1 MKTQVTM
8 TKEQLRRANTTVFPI
23 VSIILV
29 YMMVVILGFIAVN
42 GGNGSVGNY
51 LQLIVSAIALVVSIV
66 FFIAKRDTKLC
77 SIVLMVAGSLAYVV
91 TVLTNHNL
99 QSFAYAFPI
108 LFLAICYM
116 NIRFVIG
123 GNAVIIITN
132 IVKMAMNYGTAGTDE
147 QQSLFLTVFV
157 SILVAAAS
165 IRAIQLI
172 LHYHRETLDE
182 LSEITASD
190 AENNKR
196 IVDAVESITVH
207 FGNAMEMLDKLEN
220 SVDTSNMAMGNIA
233 DSTESTA
240 EAIQAQA
247 KMCAEIQKHTDRAE
261 SQTQDMMTAS
271 RNTDSNVEEGASMV
285 RELKEQAHNVEEASN
300 ITVEVIDSLTKKVEE
315 VQSFVGSIL
324 DIASQTNL
332 LALNASIEAARA
344 GEAGKGFAVVAEE
357 IRQLSE
363 QTQEASN
370 NITNIIEELNRDTR
384 RANDSI
390 QNSVASVDKQNQLI
404 EETREKFLKIND
416 GVTELTENIDLTENV
431 IKDILHS
438 TTVIAD
444 NITQLS
450 AASEEVAASSS
461 EGLKTSG
468 VMVDAMK
475 ECRGLLENIYAM
487 AQNLKKEEE

>member
-1 MKTQVTM
+1 M

-23 VSIILV
+23 AAIILA
-29 YMMVVILGFIAVN
+29 YMMIVILGFIAVN
-42 GGNGSVGNY
+42 GGKASTGNY
-51 LQLIVSAIALVVSIV
+51 LQVIVSAVALVVSIV

-77 SIVLMVAGSLAYVV
+77 SIILMVMPSVAYSV
-91 TVLTNHNL
+91 TVLTNRNL
-99 QSFAYAFPI
+99 ESFAYAFPI
-108 LFLAICYM
+108 LFLAICFM
-116 NIRFVIG
+116 NIRFMIG

-132 IVKMAMNYGTAGTDE
+132 VVKMAVNYGSVSAEE
-147 QQSLFLTVFV
+147 QQSLFLTVFI
-157 SILVAAAS
+157 SILVAVAS
-165 IRAIQLI
+165 IRAVQLI
-172 LHYHRETLDE
+172 LRYHRDTLDE
-182 LSEITASD
+182 LSEMTAVD

-196 IVDAVESITVH
+196 IVDSVERIAAH
-207 FGNAMEMLDKLEN
+207 FEQAMGMLDKLEN
-220 SVDTSNMAMGNIA
+220 SVDTSNMAMTNIA
-233 DSTESTA
+233 ESTESTA

-247 KMCAEIQKHTDRAE
+247 KMCAEIQKHTDLAE
-261 SQTQDMMTAS
+261 SQTQNMMTAS
-271 RNTDSNVEEGASMV
+271 RNTDSNVEAGAAIV
-285 RELKEQAHNVEEASN
+285 RELKEQAHNVRSASN
-300 ITVEVIDSLTKKVEE
+300 ITVETIDSLTKKVEE
-315 VQSFVGSIL
+315 VQNFVGSIL
-324 DIASQTNL
+324 EIASQTNL

-370 NITNIIEELNRDTR
+370 NITTIIEELNRDTH

-416 GVTELTENIDLTENV
+416 GVTELTENIDRTEAV
-431 IKDILHS
+431 IKNILNS
-438 TTVIAD
+438 TTVISD

-468 VMVDAMK
+468 VTVDAMK
-475 ECRGLLENIYAM
+475 ECRGLLEDIYAM
-487 AQNLKKEEE
+487 ARKLKKEEE